1 MPGKVELR
9 TLLTLAVCGWALAA
23 TAPLGAAGSGG
34 GGMSSMPSSSA
45 PAYDPTVEYKNGIAA
60 LGENRFA
67 DAKKAFDHVL
77 SVVPNNAPANYL
89 AGTARVGLKDDKG
102 AVRFFKQA
110 IKYDD
115 TLIPAH
121 KGYALSLISTGQ
133 KDKAAAELA
142 DLKARSDKCAGTCP
156 DAADL
161 QDALTAIAA
170 AMGGA
175 PQAALDRV
183 PSLLLSRGDG
193 DAVYLEAV
201 SLINE
206 HRYADAIAS
215 LQKAEQVFGP
225 HPDVLTYLGF
235 ANRKLKNYAL
245 AERYYREALAVAPHH
260 RGATEYY
267 GELMVERGDLAGA
280 KVKLAMLDTIC
291 TFGCFEAEELR
302 RWIDSGHGSSS

>member
-1 MPGKVELR
+1 MPRNHKLR
-9 TLLTLAVCGWALAA
+9 TILTIAVCGWAMGSAM
-23 TAPLGAAGSGG
+23 PLGAAGGG
-34 GGMSSMPSSSA
+34 SGGMSSMPSSSA
-45 PAYDPTVEYKNGIAA
+45 PAYDPDVEYKKGIAA

-89 AGTARVGLKDDKG
+89 AGAARVGLKDDKG
-102 AVRFFKQA
+102 ALRFFKLA

-115 TLIPAH
+115 GLIPAH

-142 DLKARSDKCAGTCP
+142 DLKARSDKCAGACP
-156 DAADL
+156 QAADL
-161 QDALTAIAA
+161 QDALAAINA

-175 PQAALDRV
+175 PQAMLDRH
-183 PSLLLSRGDG
+183 PGLLLSPGQG

-206 HRYADAIAS
+206 HRYAQAIVS

-235 ANRKLKNYAL
+235 ANRKLKNYDL
-245 AERYYREALAVAPHH
+245 AERYYLEALAVAPHH

-267 GELMVERGDLAGA
+267 GELMVERGDLTGA
-280 KVKLAMLDTIC
+280 RAKLADLDRSC

-302 RWIDSGHGSSS
+302 RWIESGHGSSS